1 MGLPWAKPP
10 PAAPP
15 LPPVFGWPTSPVQ
28 YVFSAS
34 LFILWAWLIWAR
46 FFARTSSYLLDAM
59 RAWMYIPVAVVTML
73 LMHAAVHGMCEDSG
87 IDLAGTVSVV
97 DNKLVTIAQVHC

>member
-1 MGLPWAKPP
+1 MGLGLPWAKPP
-10 PAAPP
+10 PAAPT

-46 FFARTSSYLLDAM
+46 FFARTQSFLLDAM
-59 RAWMYIPVAVVTML
+59 RAWYYIPIAVVTMP
-73 LMHAAVHGMCEDSG
+73 LMHAAVNGMCEDSG
-87 IDLAGTVSVV
+87 IDLVESATR
-97 DNKLVTIAQVHC
+97 